1 MKLGPVQTRDVQ
13 MTDREGQ
20 DLLAFDRLTV
30 DMADVRPLEQVVN
43 LTQVELLKPVL
54 HAQRDAAG
62 RLNLAQLSGGPA
74 PASPR
79 RKPPATRQVIHQSR
93 RALGGER
100 GARQRARWHG
110 ALG

>member
-1 MKLGPVQTRDVQ
+1 MKLSGQVQTRDVK

-43 LTQVELLKPVL
+43 LAQVELLKPVL

-62 RLNLAQLSGGPA
+62 RLNLAQLARWPA

-79 RKPPATRQVIHQSR
+79 RKPPRNPPNHPPKPPR
-93 RALGGER
+93 RGR
-100 GARQRARWHG
+100 
-110 ALG
+110 